1 MNDIITEMMSWSIRR
16 GYMVPIIWSSR
27 RGYMVP
33 IIIWSIRREH
43 MVLIILCKMSYFS
56 FDSGLLVSGQFYQR
70 LQSIKLW
77 EDVLQTVA
85 RHQKLN

>member
-16 GYMVPIIWSSR
+16 GYMVPIIWS
-27 RGYMVP
+27 
-33 IIIWSIRREH
+33 IRREH
-43 MVLIILCKMSYFS
+43 MVLIIPRKMSYFS

-70 LQSIKLW
+70 LQSIKLR